1 VAKKPTPSK
10 VVLLMS
16 AAGLGLSWSGMALAS
31 RDTGNTSAGF
41 ALTFGVAQRSEQAC
55 DAKSP
60 DGWASCPPSHGELL
74 RTIIAETAALPLPLR
89 AIAPASDGE
98 APLRVLDAYAAASAR
113 QSADAS
119 IAKAAPE
126 LGDQVSRPATPDAA
140 RVTDGPDRDSETDA
154 ITMRLLDDRLTFA
167 DDAAMGSSP
176 VRHAVSAPPNTSA
189 ASAAS
194 RSSSKVQSHVGEAA
208 LGAASTPDYSGKP
221 DAVFAGDRSIGAA
234 RAATADDPALADSAP
249 IDRIFASL
257 AEVLGSRL
265 DGLPSRAEPEL
276 GQAAVQELATE
287 PPASV
292 AHATPDAGRVGSAS
306 SIDPIGS
313 DVVLLQRL
321 IDADEIVV
329 APSHS
334 DKVLMSLAALR
345 AGEGSE
351 TAWLGA
357 QTKKTVVVKHTDK
370 VLETLAL
377 FQSKKPRRTALSCT
391 AASGEEAR
399 AGMPVER
406 QAARELP
413 EPADD
418 SAMAS
423 IGQVPDIVLDLLPP
437 AADRQD
443 RPALQPAADQSR
455 RSELSVAGRSQRSV
469 MGSELVALSGE
480 KLDEVRGGFMTDGG
494 LRISFGIE
502 RAVYLNGNL
511 VATTSLNIADLAKIS
526 GGQAQVTTSGTTGG
540 LALLQ
545 NGAGNVLAPGS
556 ITSTAA
562 GTVIQNTL
570 DNQKINTITR
580 IDAVVNSS
588 GIMRSINLQS
598 SMRSAIVDSLRR

>member
-31 RDTGNTSAGF
+31 RDNGNTSAGL

-74 RTIIAETAALPLPLR
+74 RTIVAETAALPLPLL
-89 AIAPASDGE
+89 ANAQASDGE
-98 APLRVLDAYAAASAR
+98 PPLRVLDGNAAASAR

-119 IAKAAPE
+119 IAWAAPE
-126 LGDQVSRPATPDAA
+126 PGGEVPRPETPDAA
-140 RVTDGPDRDSETDA
+140 LVTDGPGRDSEADA

-167 DDAAMGSSP
+167 DDAATGSGP
-176 VRHAVSAPPNTSA
+176 IRHAVSAPPNTSA
-189 ASAAS
+189 ASAAG
-194 RSSSKVQSHVGEAA
+194 RSSSKVHSHVGEAA
-208 LGAASTPDYSGKP
+208 LGAASTPDHSGKP
-221 DAVFAGDRSIGAA
+221 DAVFAGDRSIGGAQAA
-234 RAATADDPALADSAP
+234 IADDPALADSAP
-249 IDRIFASL
+249 IDRVFASL

-265 DGLPSRAEPEL
+265 DGPPSGAEPEL
-276 GQAAVQELATE
+276 GQASVQELEAE

-292 AHATPDAGRVGSAS
+292 AHATPDAGQVASAS
-306 SIDPIGS
+306 SIDATGG

-329 APSHS
+329 ASSHS

-377 FQSKKPRRTALSCT
+377 FQSRKPRRTALSCA
-391 AASGEEAR
+391 AASGEEVR

-413 EPADD
+413 EPAGD

-423 IGQVPDIVLDLLPP
+423 IGQVPDILLDLLPP
-437 AADRQD
+437 AAGRPD
-443 RPALQPAADQSR
+443 RPALQAAADQSR
-455 RSELSVAGRSQRSV
+455 RSELSIAGRSERSV
-469 MGSELVALSGE
+469 VGSELVALSAE
-480 KLDEVRGGFMTDGG
+480 KLDEVRGGFVTDGG

-502 RAVYLNGNL
+502 RAVYLNGSL